1 MTRQPEHRSTK
12 RLVPKTVP
20 NRVLRGALLV
30 LVIPLLTLVAACSPG
45 INAGPAIDPVSATSI
60 SGETV
65 EVPSADKPTVMV
77 FYSVGCGTCVGIT
90 QHIAELAKQYP
101 NATYLAVNIDAT
113 EDVRTSN
120 AFLDYINSPTITGIN
135 DTDGQIAKAYNVT
148 SVSTVVVTD
157 ASGGILLDAAYPPL
171 VDVDAAVAQAAT

>member
-1 MTRQPEHRSTK
+1 MNHQTEGTASPRVRIA
-12 RLVPKTVP
+12 RRVGLVM
-20 NRVLRGALLV
+20 
-30 LVIPLLTLVAACSPG
+30 VIPLLALVAACSPG
-45 INAGPAIDPVSATSI
+45 IKAGPAIEPVSVTNI
-60 SGETV
+60 SGETL

-101 NATYLAVNIDAT
+101 DATYLAVNIDAT

-120 AFLDYINSPTITGIN
+120 AFLDYIDSPAITGIN

-157 ASGGILLDAAYPPL
+157 ADGGILLDAAYPPL
-171 VDVDAAVAQAAT
+171 AEVNTAVEQAAA